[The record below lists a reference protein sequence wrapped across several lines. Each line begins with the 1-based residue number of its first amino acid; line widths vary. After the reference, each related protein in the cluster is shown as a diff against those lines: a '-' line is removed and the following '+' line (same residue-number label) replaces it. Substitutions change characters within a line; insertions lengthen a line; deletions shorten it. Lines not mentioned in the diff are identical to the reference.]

1 MQIRTLTAAILA
13 AFATLPAHAA
23 DDTAALRARLEV
35 MEQQMQQLK
44 AELVRV
50 NAKADDANA
59 RTDALAAHQESAPAF
74 VTQPGRTGG
83 QPEMAAGQTSF
94 FGYGEINYT
103 RPRQDTAQAQAQ
115 ADVRRAVI
123 GIGHRFNDKLKLI
136 SEYEFEHAVT
146 SKDDKGEAEVEQFYL
161 DYKLNDRMNLK
172 AGLFLMPIGLLNESH
187 EPTHYYGVQRNEVE
201 TRIIPTTWREVGVGL
216 YGTLD
221 SGLQYDAGITTG
233 FSIHKWDPSVGAG
246 SPLAAVHQ
254 EGQLAAAHDLA
265 FYGALH
271 YVGVPGL
278 RFGGGIWSGN
288 SGQGNAPH
296 LADTG
301 TPDLSGISSRIT
313 LWNLDATYTLG
324 NLDLRAL
331 YAQGSISQ
339 AGAINDAL
347 AVSLPALNPAQNIV
361 TGPVPSKFDGGYVQ
375 AAYRLFERGDLA
387 LTPFVRWERYN
398 TQQQMP
404 AGYDADPLNNE
415 RVITAGAS
423 LFLTHNAVFKA
434 DYQKFRADPTKDR
447 VNLGL
452 GFAF

>member
-1 MQIRTLTAAILA
+1 MQIRILTAAILA
-13 AFATLPAHAA
+13 AFAALPAHAA
-23 DDTAALRARLEV
+23 DDTAALKARLEV

-44 AELVRV
+44 AELARV

-59 RTDALAAHQESAPAF
+59 RTDALAAHQESGLGI
-74 VTQPGRTGG
+74 VTQPGRSTG
-83 QPEMAAGQTSF
+83 QPDMAAGQTSL

-103 RPRQDTAQAQAQ
+103 RPRQDTPQAQAQ

-123 GIGHRFNDKLKLI
+123 GIGHRFSDSLKLI

-146 SKDDKGEAEVEQFYL
+146 SSTDKGEAEVEQFYL
-161 DYKLNDRMNLK
+161 DYKLSDRMNLK
-172 AGLFLMPIGLLNESH
+172 AGLFLMPIGLMNENH
-187 EPTHYYGVQRNEVE
+187 EPTHYFGVQRNEVE
-201 TRIIPTTWREVGVGL
+201 TRIIPTTWREVGLGL

-221 SGLQYDAGITTG
+221 SGLQYDAGVSTG
-233 FSIHKWDPSVGAG
+233 FSIHKWDSTLGPG
-246 SPLAAVHQ
+246 SPLSTVHQ
-254 EGQLAAAHDLA
+254 EGQMAAARDLA
-265 FYGALH
+265 FYSALH

-278 RFGGGIWSGN
+278 RFGGGVWSGN

-296 LADTG
+296 LADNA
-301 TPDLSGISSRIT
+301 TPDLSGISGRVT
-313 LWNLDATYTLG
+313 LWNLDATYSLG

-331 YAQGSISQ
+331 YARGSIGQ

-347 AVSLPALNPAQNIV
+347 VASNPAI
-361 TGPVPSKFDGGYVQ
+361 TGFVPSKFDGGYLQ
-375 AAYRLFERGDLA
+375 ASYRLFERGDLA
-387 LTPFVRWERYN
+387 LTPFLRWERYN
-398 TQQQMP
+398 TQLEMP
-404 AGYDADPLNNE
+404 AGYEASADPKNNE

-447 VNLGL
+447 LNLGV

>member
-1 MQIRTLTAAILA
+1 MQLRTLTATILA
-13 AFATLPAHAA
+13 AFGALSTLPAHAA
-23 DDTAALRARLEV
+23 DDTAALKARLEI
-35 MEQQMQQLK
+35 MEQQMLQLK
-44 AELVRV
+44 AELARV

-74 VTQPGRTGG
+74 VVGG
-83 QPEMAAGQTSF
+83 SSGGKPDLAAGQTSL

-103 RPRQDTAQAQAQ
+103 RPRQDTAQSQAQ

-136 SEYEFEHAVT
+136 SEYEFEHAIT
-146 SKDDKGEAEVEQFYL
+146 SATDKGEAEVEQFYV
-161 DYKLNDRMNLK
+161 DYKLSDRMTLK
-172 AGLFLMPIGLLNESH
+172 AGLFLMPMGLLNENH

-201 TRIIPTTWREVGVGL
+201 TRIIPTTWREVGLGL

-221 SGLQYDAGITTG
+221 SGLQYDAGMTTG
-233 FSIHKWDPSVGAG
+233 FSMHKWDTTLGPG
-246 SPLAAVHQ
+246 SPLLTMHQ
-254 EGQLAAAHDLA
+254 EGQMAAARDLA

-278 RFGGGIWSGN
+278 RFGGGLWSGN
-288 SGQGNAPH
+288 SGQGNSPH
-296 LADTG
+296 LANAG
-301 TPDLSGISSRIT
+301 TPDLSGISGRIT
-313 LWNLDATYTLG
+313 LWNLDATYSLG

-339 AGAINDAL
+339 AGAINDVLL
-347 AVSLPALNPAQNIV
+347 AANPALTAGFVPA
-361 TGPVPSKFDGGYVQ
+361 KFDGGYVQ
-375 AAYRLFERGDLA
+375 ASYRLFERGDLA
-387 LTPFVRWERYN
+387 LTPFLRWERYN
-398 TQQQMP
+398 TQLEMP
-404 AGYDADPLNNE
+404 AGYEASADPLNNE

-447 VNLGL
+447 VNLGV